1 MAAEKWNFDAV
12 HCNIGFSVRHMM
24 ISKVHGRFKTWTGL
38 LQVDEANPGA
48 SRVEVEIDAASIET
62 KEQQRDDHLRSPDFL
77 DAAKFP
83 KIKFVGTGVEKVNS
97 ERYKVTGNL
106 TIRDVTKP
114 VVLDTEY
121 FGRTKDPWGGERIGF
136 SAKTSID
143 RKEYGLVFNV
153 PLEGGGV
160 LVGDK
165 VEITLDIEAIKDVA
179 AAA

>member
-12 HCNIGFSVRHMM
+12 HSNIGFSVRHLM
-24 ISKVHGRFKTWTGL
+24 ISKVSGHFRTWTGL
-38 LQVDEANPGA
+38 LQVDEANPAA

-62 KEQQRDDHLRSPDFL
+62 KEQQRNDHLRSPDFL

-83 KIKFVGTGVEKVNS
+83 KLRFVATGVEKVDD

-136 SAKTSID
+136 SAKTSIN
-143 RKEYGLVFNV
+143 RKDYGLAFNV

-165 VEITLDIEAIKDVA
+165 VEITLDIEAVKEVA
-179 AAA
+179 ATA